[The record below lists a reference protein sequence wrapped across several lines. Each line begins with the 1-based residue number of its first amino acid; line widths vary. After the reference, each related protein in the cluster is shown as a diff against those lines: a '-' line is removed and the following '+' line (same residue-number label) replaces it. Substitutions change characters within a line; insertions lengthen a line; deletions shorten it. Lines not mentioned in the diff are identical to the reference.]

1 MLEPARIEETFMKY
15 LVFVLS
21 TLLLSACSEGELTLR
36 AVCEK
41 ESGLCSDLNEDS
53 HCNLQRRDLIMQRF
67 EEKRLPSDKN
77 KYQLL
82 LDFEKYSKCIEL
94 AAGIEHIK
102 LKEKTTTRVLGYMT
116 SLREMKRLS
125 DETISSDDPHLLYYH
140 WSRNKSDSHLQ
151 RFLIAEQN
159 NQLETPELQ
168 MALVSYYSKK
178 DRDKSIQL
186 LHNALSLYP
195 PNPEVDP
202 EIYASLTSMFY
213 KKKDYASSYHWALL
227 AQQSG
232 AFNVELQELK
242 IYLEQAK
249 LDHEK
254 IKETAEHTLSQLQL
268 GHFTPPKFQRLD

>member
-1 MLEPARIEETFMKY
+1 MLEAEKTNEILMKY
-15 LVFVLS
+15 LLVSISLVL
-21 TLLLSACSEGELTLR
+21 LGACSEGELTLR

-41 ESGLCSDLNEDS
+41 EPRLCNDLNDDS

-67 EEKRLPSDKN
+67 EEKHLPSDKN

-82 LDFEKYSKCIEL
+82 IDLEKYSKCIEL

-102 LKEKTTTRVLGYMT
+102 LKEKTSTRMVGYIT
-116 SLREMKRLS
+116 SLKEIKRLS
-125 DETISSDDPHLLYYH
+125 DETVSSDDPHLLYYH

-151 RFLIAEQN
+151 RFLQAEQN

-168 MALVSYYSKK
+168 MALVSYYSKR
-178 DRDKSIQL
+178 DREKSIQL
-186 LHNALSLYP
+186 LHHALELYP
-195 PNPEVDP
+195 PQPKVDP
-202 EIYASLTSMFY
+202 EIYASLSSMFY

-242 IYLEQAK
+242 IYLEQAQ

-254 IKETAEHTLSQLQL
+254 IKDTAEHTLAQLQL
-268 GHFTPPKFQRLD
+268 GHFTPPKF

>member
-1 MLEPARIEETFMKY
+1 MLDAEKTDEILMKY
-15 LVFVLS
+15 LALMVSV
-21 TLLLSACSEGELTLR
+21 LLLSACSEGQLTLR
-36 AVCEK
+36 SVCEK
-41 ESGLCSDLNEDS
+41 EPGLCTDLNDDS

-82 LDFEKYSKCIEL
+82 VDFEKYSKCIEL

-102 LKEKTTTRVLGYMT
+102 LKEKTTTRMLGYMT
-116 SLREMKRLS
+116 SLKEIKRLS
-125 DETISSDDPHLLYYH
+125 DDTVTSDDPHLLYYH

-151 RFLIAEQN
+151 RFLQAEQN

-168 MALVSYYSKK
+168 MALVSYYSKR
-178 DRDKSIQL
+178 DREKSIGL
-186 LHNALSLYP
+186 LHHALALYP
-195 PNPEVDP
+195 AEPKVDP

-213 KKKDYASSYHWALL
+213 KKKDYASAYHWALL

-242 IYLEQAK
+242 LYLEQAQ

-254 IKETAEHTLSQLQL
+254 IKEAADHTLAQLQL
-268 GHFTPPKFQRLD
+268 GHFTPPKF

>member
-1 MLEPARIEETFMKY
+1 MKY
-15 LVFVLS
+15 LLLTLS
-21 TLLLSACSEGELTLR
+21 VIILSACSEGELTLR

-41 ESGLCSDLNEDS
+41 EPGLCTDLNDDS

-82 LDFEKYSKCIEL
+82 LNFEKYSKCIEL

-102 LKEKTTTRVLGYMT
+102 LKEKTSTRMVGYIT
-116 SLREMKRLS
+116 SLKEIKRLN
-125 DETISSDDPHLLYYH
+125 DDTVSSDDPHLLYYH
-140 WSRNKSDSHLQ
+140 WSRNKSESHLA
-151 RFLIAEQN
+151 RFLQAEQN
-159 NQLETPELQ
+159 NQLNTPELQ
-168 MALVSYYSKK
+168 MALVSYYSKR
-178 DRDKSIQL
+178 DREKSIQL
-186 LHNALSLYP
+186 LHHALELYP
-195 PNPEVDP
+195 ANPQVDP

-227 AQQSG
+227 AQRSG

-242 IYLEQAK
+242 IYLEQAQ

-254 IKETAEHTLSQLQL
+254 IQEAADQTLTQLQL
-268 GHFTPPKFQRLD
+268 GHFTPPKF

>member
-1 MLEPARIEETFMKY
+1 MNEKLMKY
-15 LVFVLS
+15 LALTLSVFI
-21 TLLLSACSEGELTLR
+21 LSACSEGELTLR

-41 ESGLCSDLNEDS
+41 EPGLCSDLNDDS
-53 HCNLQRRDLIMQRF
+53 HCNLPRRDLIMQRF
-67 EEKRLPSDKN
+67 EEKHLPSDKN

-82 LDFEKYSKCIEL
+82 VDFEKYSKCIEL

-102 LKEKTTTRVLGYMT
+102 LKEKTSTRMVGYIT
-116 SLREMKRLS
+116 SLKEIKRLS
-125 DETISSDDPHLLYYH
+125 DDTISSDDPHLLYYH

-151 RFLIAEQN
+151 RFLQAEQN

-168 MALVSYYSKK
+168 MALVSYYSKR
-178 DRDKSIQL
+178 DREKSIQL
-186 LHNALSLYP
+186 LHHALELYP
-195 PNPEVDP
+195 PNPKVDP

-254 IKETAEHTLSQLQL
+254 IKETAEQTLAQLQL
-268 GHFTPPKFQRLD
+268 GEFTPPKF

>member
-1 MLEPARIEETFMKY
+1 MLSTEESDEKLMKY
-15 LVFVLS
+15 IALTLSVFI
-21 TLLLSACSEGELTLR
+21 LSACSEGELTLR

-41 ESGLCSDLNEDS
+41 EPGLCTDLNDDS
-53 HCNLQRRDLIMQRF
+53 HCNLQRRDLIMQRY
-67 EEKRLPSDKN
+67 EEKHLPSDKN

-102 LKEKTTTRVLGYMT
+102 LKEKTSTRMLGYMT
-116 SLREMKRLS
+116 SLKEIKRLS
-125 DETISSDDPHLLYYH
+125 DETVSSDDPHLLYYH

-151 RFLIAEQN
+151 RFLQAEQN
-159 NQLETPELQ
+159 KQLETPELQ
-168 MALVSYYSKK
+168 LALVSYYSKR
-178 DRDKSIQL
+178 DREKSIEL
-186 LHNALSLYP
+186 LHHALELYP
-195 PNPEVDP
+195 AEPKVDP
-202 EIYASLTSMFY
+202 EIFASLTTMFY

-242 IYLEQAK
+242 IYLEQAQ

-254 IKETAEHTLSQLQL
+254 IKEAAEYTQAQLLL
-268 GHFTPPKFQRLD
+268 GNFTPPKF

>member
-1 MLEPARIEETFMKY
+1 MLSTEESDEKLMKY
-15 LVFVLS
+15 IALTLSVFI
-21 TLLLSACSEGELTLR
+21 LSACSEGELTLR

-41 ESGLCSDLNEDS
+41 EPGLCTDLNDDS
-53 HCNLQRRDLIMQRF
+53 HCNLQRRDLIMQRY
-67 EEKRLPSDKN
+67 EEKHLPSDKN

-102 LKEKTTTRVLGYMT
+102 LKEKTSTRMLGYMT
-116 SLREMKRLS
+116 SLKEIKRLS
-125 DETISSDDPHLLYYH
+125 DETVSSDDPHLLYYH

-151 RFLIAEQN
+151 RFLQAEQN
-159 NQLETPELQ
+159 KQLETPELQ
-168 MALVSYYSKK
+168 LALVGYYSKR
-178 DRDKSIQL
+178 DREKSIEL
-186 LHNALSLYP
+186 LHHALELYP
-195 PNPEVDP
+195 AEPKVDP
-202 EIYASLTSMFY
+202 EIFASLTTMFY

-242 IYLEQAK
+242 IYLEQAQ

-254 IKETAEHTLSQLQL
+254 IKEAAEYTQAQLLL
-268 GHFTPPKFQRLD
+268 GNFTPPKF

>member
-1 MLEPARIEETFMKY
+1 MLSTEESDEKLMKY
-15 LVFVLS
+15 IALTLSVFI
-21 TLLLSACSEGELTLR
+21 LSACSEGELTLR

-41 ESGLCSDLNEDS
+41 EPGLCTDLNDDS
-53 HCNLQRRDLIMQRF
+53 HCNLQRRDLIMQRY
-67 EEKRLPSDKN
+67 EEKHLPSDKN

-102 LKEKTTTRVLGYMT
+102 LKEKTSTRMLGYMT
-116 SLREMKRLS
+116 SLKEIKRLS
-125 DETISSDDPHLLYYH
+125 DETVSSDDPHLLYYH

-151 RFLIAEQN
+151 RFLQAEQN
-159 NQLETPELQ
+159 KQLETPELQ
-168 MALVSYYSKK
+168 LALVSYYSKR
-178 DRDKSIQL
+178 DREKSIEL
-186 LHNALSLYP
+186 LHHALELYP
-195 PNPEVDP
+195 AEPKVDP
-202 EIYASLTSMFY
+202 EIFASLTTMFY

-242 IYLEQAK
+242 IYLEQAQ

-254 IKETAEHTLSQLQL
+254 IKEAAEYTQAQLLL
-268 GHFTPPKFQRLD
+268 GHFTPPKF